1 MKLKD
6 KAAIFAIALIL
17 SVITGAI
24 ATSIPKPKNLY
35 PETAIVV
42 NTNESQNLLT
52 LMTATGHVFTYETP
66 IEDWLP
72 GDICSMIMNSRGT
85 KDVRDD
91 EIRKIRYS
99 PALPR
104 RLIRPY
110 SRKPRYSLPIPDGPI
125 RPPGRRNRPRRKTRS
140 SPPLRHRTTAG
151 IMNRQSRKPRCS
163 P

>member
-42 NTNESQNLLT
+42 STNESQNLLT

-85 KDVRDD
+85 ETVEDD
-91 EIRKIRYS
+91 RILQIRYS
-99 PALPR
+99 GRPEDYTYLP
-104 RLIRPY
+104 Y
-110 SRKPRYSLPIPDGPI
+110 DGK
-125 RPPGRRNRPRRKTRS
+125 GTVN
-140 SPPLRHRTTAG
+140 
-151 IMNRQSRKPRCS
+151 
-163 P
+163 